1 MKAVFADTFYFLA
14 LLNQRDAAHNRA
26 VAASR
31 AAGLTLVTTEFV
43 LIELA
48 DALCK
53 PQYRQEVLA
62 LCEVVETDPAFRVV
76 RATSELIQRGR
87 KLYRESAD
95 KEWPLTDCISFVVM
109 KDQGLAEALT
119 ADHHFEQA
127 GFTALLSQA
136 FGSPLRLRPALLL
149 VASRSHPGP
158 DRTKSFFDFQPLTT
172 IKSSDRA
179 LILASPAFTLTLTFF
194 ITSSP
199 STTCRQTSFC
209 QDFSLYSV

>member
-1 MKAVFADTFYFLA
+1 MRWPPRGPAGRLSSAHGASHPRLVEAGA
-14 LLNQRDAAHNRA
+14 PRPRRRGRRRRGSRRRRLLVVAQGGDEAKRDHYSDDGQHDGR
-26 VAASR
+26 AASR

-119 ADHHFEQA
+119 ADQRFEQA
-127 GFTALLSQA
+127 GFKALLS
-136 FGSPLRLRPALLL
+136 
-149 VASRSHPGP
+149 
-158 DRTKSFFDFQPLTT
+158 
-172 IKSSDRA
+172 
-179 LILASPAFTLTLTFF
+179 
-194 ITSSP
+194 
-199 STTCRQTSFC
+199 
-209 QDFSLYSV
+209 